1 MDKYI
6 FKLSMFDDAKMDKYK
21 IRNKFLKNL

>member
-6 FKLSMFDDAKMDKYK
+6 FKSSMFDDAKMDKYK
-21 IRNKFLKNL
+21 IRNKFLKNS